1 MATND
6 KLIATGSEKVKK
18 VKKNRSLF
26 WISEGQRRKRSS

>member
-1 MATND
+1 MAAND
-6 KLIATGSEKVKK
+6 KLIATGSEK